1 MNIPR
6 CNLRPLEKIP
16 EHRLVSAMAQ
26 RVIVVSLL
34 ASTIGLSS
42 TASAGL
48 QDALDGM
55 FASNVTD
62 PSSFTNQ
69 SRGGLVGG
77 GASIRMPIR
86 NINLVAFDP
95 PRISAGCGGID
106 LFGGAFSFINADQL
120 VALFRQIAANAVG
133 VAFKAAI
140 DAINP
145 ALGKL
150 MQDFQN
156 KIAALNSMMKN
167 TCSLAT
173 TIMDKTGVSD
183 AIRSFA
189 MQETTPEVN
198 TAQGIISDF
207 FKGTDNFLSQPNQGA
222 RDAANTGKAPELG
235 NLTWKAL
242 KASRAGEMLGDPTST
257 ESNPNGANEIVMSLI
272 GSVVVGPEN
281 NSDQQNADGS
291 IQVDNGR
298 YWAPTIHLP
307 DLRDGNMKGKKPVYV
322 LRCQD
327 GYDEG
332 QCRKIERLTLEFG
345 GVHGYVNAMLF
356 GSASGASTSVDSI
369 VGKLVSCTG
378 NACNFTTQQK
388 TFIGSISA
396 PVLGMMKKVQSMPGA
411 SDYIARK
418 MAPVVVD
425 ELTIK
430 FAESALVAA
439 QAAFGGTK
447 FTADNLIL
455 NAQRDLLKE
464 VIQLRASVSQQM
476 PAINDAISYTKA
488 INQDNPAVFVKPEM
502 R

>member
-1 MNIPR
+1 MSK
-6 CNLRPLEKIP
+6 KIK
-16 EHRLVSAMAQ
+16 RFVFLLTLVCT
-26 RVIVVSLL
+26 V
-34 ASTIGLSS
+34 GLSS
-42 TASAGL
+42 TANAGL

-55 FASNVTD
+55 FMSNITT
-62 PSSFTNQ
+62 PSGFTSQ

-77 GASIRMPIR
+77 GTSVRMPIR
-86 NINLVAFDP
+86 NINLIAFDP

-173 TIMDKTGVSD
+173 TIMDKTGASD

-189 MQETTPEVN
+189 SQKIAPEVESA
-198 TAQGIISDF
+198 TGAISDF
-207 FKGTDNFLSQPNQGA
+207 FSGIDSFLSQPNQGP
-222 RDAANTGKAPELG
+222 RDASRSGKAPELG

-242 KASRAGEMLGDPTST
+242 KSSKAGEMLGDPSSS
-257 ESNPNGANEIVMSLI
+257 ESNPDGANEIVMSLV
-272 GSVVVGPEN
+272 GAVVVGPETDSDQT
-281 NSDQQNADGS
+281 NSDGS
-291 IQVDNGR
+291 VQVDNGR
-298 YWAPTIHLP
+298 YWAPTLHLP
-307 DLRDGNMKGKKPVYV
+307 DLRDGNMGGQKPVYV

-332 QCRKIERLTLEFG
+332 QCRQVSRSTLNFG
-345 GVHGYVNAMLF
+345 GVRGYVNTMLF
-356 GSASGASTSVDSI
+356 GDATGASTSADSI
-369 VGKLVSCTG
+369 VGKLIFCSG
-378 NACNFTTQQK
+378 NACNFTSQQK
-388 TFIGSISA
+388 TFIGTISA
-396 PVLGMMKKVQSMPGA
+396 PVLGMMKKVQAMPGA
-411 SDYIARK
+411 ADSIARQ
-418 MAPVVVD
+418 MAPVVID

-447 FTADNLIL
+447 YTADERVLK
-455 NAQRDLLKE
+455 AQSDLLAE
-464 VIQLRASVSQQM
+464 VIALRTTAAQQL
-476 PAINDAISYTKA
+476 PAINAAIAYTKA
-488 INQDNPAVFVKPEM
+488 VNQDNPAVFVKPDI